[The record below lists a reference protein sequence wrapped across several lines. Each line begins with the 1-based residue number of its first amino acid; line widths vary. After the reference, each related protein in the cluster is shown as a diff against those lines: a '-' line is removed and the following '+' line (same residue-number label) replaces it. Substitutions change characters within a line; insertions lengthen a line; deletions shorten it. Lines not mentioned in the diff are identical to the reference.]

1 MVALVH
7 VYKMMLRMFH
17 VQLVFC
23 DLGCPLMLVDVDVS
37 CNALERAHALLECEH
52 DKLRQLWR
60 IVSRSD
66 ALATKKRV
74 FAQTRT
80 MEDVIR
86 LMTFQAEWLTRVLD
100 VGLNHIVAEAKRVE
114 SEVYKHK
121 SVFPAAVADNIA
133 KVCEGG
139 KHPKVTDV
147 ELQVMQSAQ
156 SKVPCNRDLVGYVV
170 VPRYALKQQDV
181 LLSQSLGLTDDYGLT
196 AEKQPLAATLDPL
209 VGWFSVETRFDR
221 KQGQFLYIA
230 FTTPGV
236 KWCYFAERRCRDVM
250 WENWRDWWRDIHPL
264 EYAAFQFAPYRK
276 MQKRGD
282 SESAV
287 LQQMK
292 QDGVSADDIALFFGE
307 AGGAGEGGS
316 GGGGASDP
324 RFSKYSMMQKSGLPE
339 GAVRHQDVDGEQA
352 SDLGFEGD
360 IMTVDDYEYPMPHTA
375 SCTPH

>member
-66 ALATKKRV
+66 ALATTKRV

-80 MEDVIR
+80 MKDVIR

-121 SVFPAAVADNIA
+121 SLFPAAVADNIA

-147 ELQVMQSAQ
+147 ELQVMQTAQ
-156 SKVPCNRDLVGYVV
+156 SKVVCDGALVGYVV
-170 VPRYALKQQDV
+170 VPRDALEQQDV
-181 LLSQSLGLTDDYGLT
+181 LLSQSCGLTDRYGLT

-209 VGWFSVETRFDR
+209 VGWFSVEKRFDR
-221 KQGQFLYIA
+221 KQGHFLYIA
-230 FTTPGV
+230 YTTPGV
-236 KWCYFAERRCRDVM
+236 KWCYFAERWCCDVM
-250 WENWRDWWRDIHPL
+250 WENWRDRWRDSHPFIFRAL
-264 EYAAFQFAPYRK
+264 QLAPYRK
-276 MQKRGD
+276 MLKGGLT
-282 SESAV
+282 ESAV
-287 LQQMK
+287 RQNMHN
-292 QDGVSADDIALFFGE
+292 DRVSADDIAWFFSE
-307 AGGAGEGGS
+307 AGS
-316 GGGGASDP
+316 GGGAGASDP
-324 RFSKYSMMQKSGLPE
+324 RFSKY
-339 GAVRHQDVDGEQA
+339 DGEQA

-360 IMTVDDYEYPMPHTA
+360 IMIVDDYEYPMPHTA